1 MGSRRL
7 VAVATWSFMGLMRV
21 PGEPG
26 AALGGEAVFLE
37 AAVGF
42 AGEGALD
49 EAGSEHL
56 TNALVE
62 LARGG
67 LLADRVCDF

>member
-1 MGSRRL
+1 MDEDFSDM
-7 VAVATWSFMGLMRV
+7 VLMRV

-26 AALGGEAVFLE
+26 AAVGGEAVFLE

-49 EAGSEHL
+49 EAESE
-56 TNALVE
+56 
-62 LARGG
+62 GG
-67 LLADRVCDF
+67 HQVAIPKI

>member
-1 MGSRRL
+1 M
-7 VAVATWSFMGLMRV
+7 VALCECSFMGLMRV

-26 AALGGEAVFLE
+26 AALGREAVFLE

-49 EAGSEHL
+49 EARSESGL
-56 TNALVE
+56 QVSVE
-62 LARGG
+62 KTRAMGQLEGG
-67 LLADRVCDF
+67 HQFLG